1 MIPQKFAQ
9 WMESM
14 PIVAI
19 LRGVTPAE
27 ADEIGAAVH
36 RAGIGIIEVPLN
48 SPDPLLSIRAL
59 VDSLGQEC
67 VVGAGTVLTTD
78 AVEQVADA
86 GGEIIVSPNTNTDVI
101 ARSVELGLTP
111 MPGWGTPSE
120 AFAAYQAGARYLKLF
135 PASTFGPAHIRASR
149 AVLPAD
155 ARILAVGGAGAHN
168 LPEWLQAGAEGFG
181 IGSELYKPGFS
192 ADQVFATATQVV
204 SAVHEARRT
213 VP

>member
-1 MIPQKFAQ
+1 MNPQKLTH

-27 ADEIGAAVH
+27 ADEIGAAVY

-48 SPDPLLSIRAL
+48 SPHPLLSIRSL

-67 VVGAGTVLTTD
+67 IIGAGTVLTTE
-78 AVEQVADA
+78 AVDQVADA

-101 ARSVELGLTP
+101 SRSVALGLAP

-135 PASTFGPAHIRASR
+135 PASTFGPAHIQACR
-149 AVLPAD
+149 AVLPVD
-155 ARILAVGGAGAHN
+155 AHILAVGGAGAHN

-192 ADQVFATATQVV
+192 ADQVFATATQIV
-204 SAVHEARRT
+204 SALQDARQ
-213 VP
+213 

>member
-1 MIPQKFAQ
+1 MTSQKLAR

-27 ADEIGAAVH
+27 ADDIGAAVH

-48 SPDPLLSIRAL
+48 SPEPLLSIRSLA
-59 VDSLGQEC
+59 DRLGQQC
-67 VVGAGTVLTTD
+67 VIGAGTVLTVD

-86 GGEIIVSPNTNTDVI
+86 GGEIIVCPNTNTDVI

-120 AFAAYQAGARYLKLF
+120 AFAAYQAGARHLKLF
-135 PASTFGPAHIRASR
+135 PASTFGPAHIRACR

-155 ARILAVGGAGAHN
+155 ACILAVGGAGAHN
-168 LPEWLQAGAEGFG
+168 LPEWLEAGAEGFG

-192 ADQVFATATQVV
+192 ADQVFATATQIV
-204 SAVHEARRT
+204 SALQDARQ
-213 VP
+213 

>member
-1 MIPQKFAQ
+1 MTSQKLAR
-9 WMESM
+9 WMKSM
-14 PIVAI
+14 PMVAI

-27 ADEIGAAVH
+27 ADDIGAAVH

-48 SPDPLLSIRAL
+48 SPDPLLSIRSLA
-59 VDSLGQEC
+59 DSLGQQC
-67 VVGAGTVLTTD
+67 VIGAGTVLTVE

-120 AFAAYQAGARYLKLF
+120 AFAAYHAGARHLKLF
-135 PASTFGPAHIRASR
+135 PASTFGPDHIRACR

-155 ARILAVGGAGAHN
+155 ACILAVGGAGAHN
-168 LPEWLQAGAEGFG
+168 LPEWLAAGAEGFG

-192 ADQVFATATQVV
+192 ADQVFATATQLV
-204 SAVHEARRT
+204 SALQEARR
-213 VP
+213 